1 MRIIPSR
8 NTDPQTSH
16 DGEKDV
22 AMRADSQK
30 YKLLAAYE
38 THGVMNSEHA
48 AQLAGLSPLSCYW
61 KRCSELCLDMGYL
74 YDTGKTETGRAGS
87 ARIVYGI
94 TDRGRA
100 ALRRAR

>member
-8 NTDPQTSH
+8 NTDPETSH
-16 DGEKDV
+16 LGEKDV

-30 YKLLAAYE
+30 YKLLQAYA
-38 THGVMNSEHA
+38 THGRMNSEHA
-48 AQLAGLSPLSCYW
+48 AQLAGLNPLSCFW

-74 YDTGKTETGRAGS
+74 YDTGKTQVGRAGS
-87 ARIVYGI
+87 ARIVYEI

-100 ALRRAR
+100 ALARVR